1 MSEPAT
7 HAPDRDHSAQGDE
20 PPGTQDLVSVI
31 IIFLNEERHLAEAV
45 QSVLAQDHSHWELLL
60 VDDGSTDRSREIAR
74 RFAQQD
80 SRITYLTHPGGVNRG
95 MSASRNLGLAN
106 ARGEYVTFLDGDDV
120 YLPSRLSAH
129 VEILAANPAIA
140 MVVSDHLRWF
150 SDYAA
155 QAPGEAVYARSFLA
169 VGDQVWKPPIGLMI
183 TMGVPYLALGICNVT
198 VRREIAREV
207 GGFENQF
214 TALFEDQAFTSKVLA
229 RFPVYVLQGYLARY
243 RHHAGSWT
251 RRVKESGAVHG
262 KVPHADTTRFL
273 SWLIEHLHASAIA
286 DPLLLQLIHVR
297 AAAASRT
304 PNPFQQRLLRIGAAL
319 KRYLRAVIPD
329 RWYIRLLVID
339 YERDQ
344 SAARADYARLGD
356 SLSRRAV
363 DEALDSDRA

>member
-1 MSEPAT
+1 MSKA
-7 HAPDRDHSAQGDE
+7 AAQVSDPDRSIVEDDRS
-20 PPGTQDLVSVI
+20 GTDGLVSVI
-31 IIFLNEERHLAEAV
+31 IIFLNEERYLGEAV
-45 QSVLAQDHSHWELLL
+45 RSVLAQEHANWELLL
-60 VDDGSTDRSREIAR
+60 VDDGSTDRSAEIAR
-74 RFAQQD
+74 QFAAQD
-80 SRITYLTHPGGVNRG
+80 RRITCLAHPGGANRG
-95 MSASRNLGLAN
+95 MSASRNLGLAH

-120 YLPSRLSAH
+120 YLPTRLSAH

-150 SDYAA
+150 SDYSAG
-155 QAPGEAVYARSFLA
+155 APSEAVYARSFLA

-198 VRREIAREV
+198 VRRAIAREV

-229 RFPVYVLQGYLARY
+229 RFPVYMLQGYLARY

-273 SWLIEHLHASAIA
+273 EWLQEHLRASAIV
-286 DPLLLQLIHVR
+286 DPLLLQLIQSR
-297 AAAASRT
+297 AAIASRV
-304 PNPFQQRLLRIGAAL
+304 PNALQQQLTRVGAAV
-319 KRYLRAVIPD
+319 KRYLRAVVPE

-339 YERDQ
+339 YQRDQ
-344 SAARADYARLGD
+344 IAARADYARLGD
-356 SLSRRAV
+356 LLSRRAV
-363 DEALDSDRA
+363 HDALESDRA